1 MKLIRHVRHSAF
13 SSTLILTALLTLTA
27 CDPPPEIISHTPLV
41 KYEIAQAVD
50 DQQRRSLSGIVQAA
64 QSSTLSFQ
72 VSGKIASVN
81 VNNGSQVKRGDVLA
95 ALEQRDYQLDLNKA
109 QADLAAKQ
117 SDFNERKSN
126 LARNETLLQQG
137 TISKVQY
144 ISEQTAFDNAA
155 SALKIAE
162 IQLENARKDLAD
174 TQLIAPFDGVIS
186 SRQIEPFTEIT
197 VGKDALIIDSPNE
210 LEVKVLVPET
220 LVRKIYYGQ
229 EVEVRFPTI
238 KEAVVLGTVSEI
250 GSQVETGN
258 AFPVKVTLN
267 KSQLDVRTGM
277 TASATFLLR
286 KKNRLIY
293 LVPISAFAIN
303 ESSLGMVRYQPATLY
318 IVDPKSSTLQKRQ
331 VQLGGPVGD
340 RIEVDSGLNEGDIV
354 IVAGVP
360 FLAEGMTVKLWEP
373 NNG

>member
-1 MKLIRHVRHSAF
+1 MKLTRLVRRPAF
-13 SSTLILTALLTLTA
+13 SSTLILTTLLTLSA
-27 CDPPPEIISHTPLV
+27 CDQSPQIINHTPLV
-41 KYEIAQAVD
+41 KYEIARAVD

-72 VSGKIASVN
+72 VSGKIESVN
-81 VNNGSQVKRGDVLA
+81 ANNGSQVKRGDVLA
-95 ALEQRDYQLDLNKA
+95 ALEQREYQLDLDKA

-117 SDFNERKSN
+117 SDFDERKSN
-126 LARNETLLQQG
+126 LARNETLMQQG

-144 ISEQTAFDNAA
+144 IAEQTAFDNAA

-174 TQLIAPFDGVIS
+174 TQLVAPFDGVIS
-186 SRQIEPFTEIT
+186 SRKIEPFTDIT
-197 VGKDALIIDSPNE
+197 AGKDALIIDSPNE

-220 LVRKIYYGQ
+220 LVRKVYFGQ
-229 EVEVRFPTI
+229 EVEVRFPTM

-258 AFPVKVTLN
+258 AFPVKVTLH

-277 TASATFLLR
+277 TASATFLL
-286 KKNRLIY
+286 KKKDRPIY
-293 LVPISAFAIN
+293 LVPITAFAIN
-303 ESSLGMVRYQPATLY
+303 ESTLGMVRYKPATLY
-318 IVDPKSSTLQKRQ
+318 IVDPETSTLQKRA

-340 RIEVDSGLNEGDIV
+340 RVEVDSGLDEGDIV
-354 IVAGVP
+354 VVAGVP
-360 FLAEGMTVKLWEP
+360 FLAEGIAVKLWEP